1 MCDCR
6 KKLIDLTEKHKW
18 CNKTVRYETV
28 LLEKPI
34 KTTLEIIS
42 VIQMCEIPKIDGT
55 SREPPIEVPE
65 GEIIEYLDTQTPCGD
80 QSSSE
85 DEGCV
90 ELTDI
95 SPEELIQQE
104 EDEKRIRDELALIQ
118 LTKLTK
124 KRVRTKK

>member
-18 CNKTVRYETV
+18 CNKTVRFETII
-28 LLEKPI
+28 LEEKPI

-42 VIQMCEIPKIDGT
+42 VPKIDGT
-55 SREPPIEVPE
+55 SREPIEVVK
-65 GEIIEYLDTQTPCGD
+65 EIIEYLETQTPCCD
-80 QSSSE
+80 QSSSEE